1 MRENRSYGSVRGAA
15 RKGGPY
21 RDHIPIRSVKGFPRY
36 FVGSGLYVVSRRIT
50 ASSRRV
56 PSEAVGRGLFSLFSA
71 WFPGGA
77 TILRPYF
84 GCYSPL
90 SEPCLRY

>member
-1 MRENRSYGSVRGAA
+1 MRENRPYGSVRGAA

-21 RDHIPIRSVKGFPRY
+21 RDRPESQIVKSSCNTFTHKNLGRPVARL
-36 FVGSGLYVVSRRIT
+36 S

-84 GCYSPL
+84 GCCSPL